1 MNKISVSQEKT
12 LHTNHVNVFLNVKFN
27 SYLFGHLMNSMWQSI
42 EQIVQSEAII
52 QFEFFSDS
60 RRNRS
65 AAATSHLPFDALKDK
80 KRQ

>member
-52 QFEFFSDS
+52 QFEFFPIQGEIKVLLL
-60 RRNRS
+60 
-65 AAATSHLPFDALKDK
+65 HLICPLTH
-80 KRQ
+80 

>member
-52 QFEFFSDS
+52 QFEFFSIQGEIKVLLL
-60 RRNRS
+60 
-65 AAATSHLPFDALKDK
+65 HLICPLTH
-80 KRQ
+80 

>member
-1 MNKISVSQEKT
+1 MNKIGVSQEKI

-52 QFEFFSDS
+52 QFEFFSIQGEIKVLLL
-60 RRNRS
+60 
-65 AAATSHLPFDALKDK
+65 HLICPLTH
-80 KRQ
+80 